1 MVVMKPRTVKQMGM
15 MPAGKPRPMPILIEE
30 TGPQH
35 LQTLSPEPMPEQI
48 VDPHQGDP
56 NKM

>member
-1 MVVMKPRTVKQMGM
+1 
-15 MPAGKPRPMPILIEE
+15 MPILIEE